1 VLKGFPHLSSAKI
14 IFGITALIVVYF
26 LVTFAGSYVRAQQA
40 DNQVAQLQ
48 TQIDSMSSQYDRLR
62 ALKQYLQSDDYVE
75 KAAREQL
82 GLVKPGETGI
92 VVVPTQPS
100 PTPAPGA
107 VGDNWWQTITQ

>member
-26 LVTFAGSYVRAQQA
+26 LVTFVGSYIRAQQA

-48 TQIDSMSSQYDRLR
+48 NQIGSMSSQYDRLQ
-62 ALKQYLQSDDYVE
+62 ALEQYLQSDDYVE

-82 GLVKPGETGI
+82 GLVKPGEIGI
-92 VVVPTQPS
+92 VALPTQPS
-100 PTPAPGA
+100 PTPQPGA
-107 VGDNWWQTITQ
+107 AGDNWWQTITQ

>member
-26 LVTFAGSYVRAQQA
+26 LVTFAGSYFRARQA
-40 DNQVAQLQ
+40 DNQVSQLQ
-48 TQIDSMSSQYDRLR
+48 NQIDGMSSQYDRLQ
-62 ALKQYLQSDDYVE
+62 ALEQYLQSDDYVE

-92 VVVPTQPS
+92 VVLPTQPS
-100 PTPAPGA
+100 PTPAPGS